1 MLQTR
6 ELLKSTALK
15 RVYTTIPFD
24 KKPFSFSR
32 FEPCC
37 PDANVK
43 QAENGFIPC
52 QQHPI
57 PAVLGKKVDMI
68 DDMTRPSSLRHLVGS
83 VGYDA
88 LEWTRS
94 KVEAVPGGIMQTMM
108 TAENRWLKSHRPN
121 VGVEDRQILSTVSE
135 RPPTDSHRPDI
146 LLFPEFK
153 LIPSV
158 ETINGDLP
166 ENSALYK
173 VLDSMWRDP
182 GQSIDS
188 SIEGLKDIKADTVVL
203 VCTHGRR
210 DLRCGRLGPLIVDE
224 FHRLIKEKGLE
235 GKAEVWG
242 TSHFGGKSIIE
253 SRLM

>member
-6 ELLKSTALK
+6 QLLKSTNLN
-15 RVYTTIPFD
+15 RLYTTSRIPFD
-24 KKPFSFSR
+24 KKPFGFSR

-57 PAVLGKKVDMI
+57 PEVLGKKVDMI

-108 TAENRWLKSHRPN
+108 TAENQWLKNHRPS
-121 VGVEDRQILSTVSE
+121 VGAEYKQILSTVSE
-135 RPPTDSHRPDI
+135 RPPTDGHRPDI

-158 ETINGDLP
+158 ETVNGSLP
-166 ENSALYK
+166 ENSILYK
-173 VLDSMWRDP
+173 VLDTMWHNPR
-182 GQSIDS
+182 QSIDS
-188 SIEGLKDIKADTVVL
+188 QMERLKDIQADTVVL

-224 FHRLIKEKGLE
+224 FRRLIQEKGLQE
-235 GKAEVWG
+235 KVEVWG
-242 TSHFGGKSIIE
+242 TSHFGGKDYE
-253 SRLM
+253 